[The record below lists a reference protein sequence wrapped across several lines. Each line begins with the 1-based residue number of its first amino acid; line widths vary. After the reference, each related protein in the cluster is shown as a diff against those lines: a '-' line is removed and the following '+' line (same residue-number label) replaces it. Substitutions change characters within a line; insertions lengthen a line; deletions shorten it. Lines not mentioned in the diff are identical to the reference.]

1 VTTATHDPSSCPPP
15 VDPGTYDPATAVAAT
30 PSKPRTLWRD
40 AWGRMRRSRVAV
52 FCGIL
57 LAAYVLVGLIGFT
70 GVLSRETVVDG
81 ATIPGLIDRTIGD
94 SHQPP
99 SWRDPDTG
107 QISPGYWLG
116 LDFMGRSVFWRLV
129 YGTRVAL
136 TVATL
141 AMIVEIVIGFTLGAL
156 AGYFGGAVDAVIT
169 WLFSTVA
176 SVPWILLMI
185 SFAYVLKGR
194 TVWGYELTG
203 IPSIV
208 LALGLTT
215 WVGLCRL
222 IRGEVLKH
230 RDRDYV
236 VAARAMGLGHA
247 RIVFRHILPNVFHL
261 VIINFALGLA
271 MFVHAEVILS
281 FLGLGVTEVPSWGR
295 MIDDAKLELLK
306 GVWWPLLAST
316 VAIFVFSL
324 AVNLFGDALR
334 DALDPR
340 LRGTD

>member
-1 VTTATHDPSSCPPP
+1 MMPAP
-15 VDPGTYDPATAVAAT
+15 VQPGQYDPAAAVA

-40 AWGRMRRSRVAV
+40 AWGRIRRDRMALL
-52 FCGIL
+52 CALIL
-57 LAAYVLVGLIGFT
+57 LAYVLVGLLGYT
-70 GVLSRETVVDG
+70 GLLSRETVVDG
-81 ATIPGLIDRTIGD
+81 TSVPGLIDRTIGD
-94 SHQPP
+94 SNLPP
-99 SWRDPDTG
+99 AWRNPERGTLN
-107 QISPGYWLG
+107 PAYWLG

-136 TVATL
+136 TVAVL
-141 AMIVEIVIGFTLGAL
+141 AMLIEIVIGFTLGAL
-156 AGYFGGAVDAVIT
+156 AGFFGGWVDALIT
-169 WLFSTVA
+169 WLFSTVQ

-194 TVWGYELTG
+194 TVWGYELAG

-236 VAARAMGLGHA
+236 VAARATGMGNG

-271 MFVHAEVILS
+271 AFVHAEVILS

-316 VAIFVFSL
+316 VAIFIFSL

>member
-1 VTTATHDPSSCPPP
+1 MTSTTHDDAQSLRPP
-15 VDPGTYDPATAVAAT
+15 VQPGAYDPATAVGAS
-30 PSKPRTLWRD
+30 PPRSLWRD
-40 AWGRMRRSRVAV
+40 AWGRIRQSRRAM
-52 FCGIL
+52 FCVVVL
-57 LAAYVLVGLIGFT
+57 LAYVLVGLIGFT
-70 GVLSRETVVDG
+70 GVLSNETVVDG
-81 ATIPGLIDRTIGD
+81 ATIPGLIDRTIGK

-99 SWRDPDTG
+99 SWTHPEDG
-107 QISPGYWLG
+107 GISPSYWLG

-136 TVATL
+136 TVALL
-141 AMIVEIVIGFTLGAL
+141 ASIIEIVIGFTLGAVS
-156 AGYFGGAVDAVIT
+156 GYFGGIVDALIT

-185 SFAYVLKGR
+185 SFAYVLKNK

-203 IPSIV
+203 VPSIV

-236 VAARAMGLGHA
+236 LAARAIGLGHG

-271 MFVHAEVILS
+271 AFVHAEVILS

-306 GVWWPLLAST
+306 GVWWPLLAAT
-316 VAIFVFSL
+316 VMIFVFSL
-324 AVNLFGDALR
+324 AVNLFGDTLR

>member
-1 VTTATHDPSSCPPP
+1 MTTTATQDTRPLLPP
-15 VDPGTYDPATAVAAT
+15 VAPGAYDPATAVA
-30 PSKPRTLWRD
+30 PSAPRTLWRD
-40 AWGRMRRSRVAV
+40 AWGRMRRNRLAM
-52 FCGIL
+52 FCGVL
-57 LAAYVLVGLIGFT
+57 LAAYLLVGLIGFT
-70 GVLSRETVVDG
+70 GVLSRETVIEG
-81 ATIPGLIDRTIGD
+81 ATVPGLIDRTIGK

-99 SWRDPDTG
+99 AWRDDAG
-107 QISPGYWLG
+107 AISPGHWLG

-136 TVATL
+136 TVALL
-141 AMIVEIVIGFTLGAL
+141 AMIIEIIIGFTLGAL
-156 AGYFGGAVDAVIT
+156 AGYFGGAVDAIIT

-236 VAARAMGLGHA
+236 VAAHAMGLGHS

-271 MFVHAEVILS
+271 AFVHAEVILS

-316 VAIFVFSL
+316 VTIFVFSL

-334 DALDPR
+334 DALDPK

>member
-1 VTTATHDPSSCPPP
+1 MPPP
-15 VDPGTYDPATAVAAT
+15 VQPGGAQDPATAAA
-30 PSKPRTLWRD
+30 PAPPRSLWRD
-40 AWGRMRRSRVAV
+40 AWDRIRRSRLAV
-52 FCGIL
+52 TCLAVL
-57 LAAYVLVGLIGFT
+57 LAYVVVGLIGFT
-70 GVLSRETVVDG
+70 GVLTSETVVDG
-81 ATIPGLIDRTIGD
+81 ATIPGLIDRTIGK

-99 SWRDPDTG
+99 SWSDPEAG
-107 QISPGYWLG
+107 GISPSYWLG

-136 TVATL
+136 TVALL
-141 AMIVEIVIGFTLGAL
+141 ASIIEIVIGFSLGAV
-156 AGYFGGAVDAVIT
+156 AGYFGGVIDAVIT

-185 SFAYVLKGR
+185 SFAYVLKNK

-236 VAARAMGLGHA
+236 LAARSIGLGHG

-271 MFVHAEVILS
+271 AFVHAEVILS

-316 VAIFVFSL
+316 VMIFVFSL
-324 AVNLFGDALR
+324 AVNLFGDTLR

-340 LRGTD
+340 LRGTN

>member
-1 VTTATHDPSSCPPP
+1 MADPHNLPAP
-15 VDPGTYDPATAVAAT
+15 VAPGQPDAAT
-30 PSKPRTLWRD
+30 VPVSKPRSLWRD
-40 AWGRMRRSRVAV
+40 AWGRIRRDRVALV
-52 FCGIL
+52 CAAIL
-57 LAAYVLVGLIGFT
+57 AGYVLVGLIGFT
-70 GVLSRETVVDG
+70 GVLSTERTIDG
-81 ATIPGLIDRTIGD
+81 ATVPGIIDRTIGQ

-99 SWRDPDTG
+99 SWRDAETG
-107 QISPGYWLG
+107 AISPSHWIG

-136 TVATL
+136 TVAVL
-141 AMIVEIVIGFTLGAL
+141 AMIIEILIGFTLGAL
-156 AGYFGGAVDAVIT
+156 AGYFGGMVDAVIT

-185 SFAYVLKGR
+185 SFAYVLKNR

-222 IRGEVLKH
+222 IRGEVIKH

-236 VAARAMGLGHA
+236 VAARATGMGHR

-271 MFVHAEVILS
+271 AFVHAEVILS

-316 VAIFVFSL
+316 IAIFIFSL
-324 AVNLFGDALR
+324 AVNLFGDTLR

>member
-1 VTTATHDPSSCPPP
+1 MTTADAQSLPAPFQ
-15 VDPGTYDPATAVAAT
+15 PGQYDPAAT
-30 PSKPRTLWRD
+30 KVPESKPRTLWSD
-40 AWGRMRRSRVAV
+40 AWARIRRDRVALICAIV
-52 FCGIL
+52 L
-57 LAAYVLVGLIGFT
+57 LAYVVVALIGYT
-70 GVLSRETVVDG
+70 GVLSSERVVDG
-81 ATIPGLIDRTIGD
+81 TTVPGLIDRTIGA
-94 SHQPP
+94 SNLPP
-99 SWRDPDTG
+99 SWTNPETNRL
-107 QISPGYWLG
+107 SPGYWLG

-136 TVATL
+136 TVAVL
-141 AMIVEIVIGFTLGAL
+141 AMIIEIAIGFTLGAL
-156 AGYFGGAVDAVIT
+156 AGYFGGWVDALIT
-169 WLFSTVA
+169 WLFSTVQ

-194 TVWGYELTG
+194 TVWGYELAG

-236 VAARAMGLGHA
+236 VAARATGMGHG

-271 MFVHAEVILS
+271 AFVHAEVILS

-306 GVWWPLLAST
+306 GVGWPLLAST
-316 VAIFVFSL
+316 VAIFLFSL

>member
-1 VTTATHDPSSCPPP
+1 MTTADPQSLPAP
-15 VDPGTYDPATAVAAT
+15 VQPGQYDPGAAAGAAAA
-30 PSKPRTLWRD
+30 SKPRTLWSD
-40 AWGRMRRSRVAV
+40 AWQKIRRDRIALLCAIVLLAYVAV
-52 FCGIL
+52 
-57 LAAYVLVGLIGFT
+57 ALIGYT
-70 GVLSRETVVDG
+70 GVLSSETVVDG
-81 ATIPGLIDRTIGD
+81 ATVPGLIDRTIGT
-94 SHQPP
+94 SNLPP
-99 SWRDPDTG
+99 SWRNPETG
-107 QISPGYWLG
+107 SLSPGYWLG

-136 TVATL
+136 TVAVL

-156 AGYFGGAVDAVIT
+156 AGYFGGWVDALIT
-169 WLFSTVA
+169 WLFSTVQ

-185 SFAYVLKGR
+185 SFAYVLKGQ
-194 TVWGYELTG
+194 TVWGYELAG

-236 VAARAMGLGHA
+236 VAARATGMGHG

-271 MFVHAEVILS
+271 AFVHAEVILS
-281 FLGLGVTEVPSWGR
+281 FLGLGVTDVPSWGR

-316 VAIFVFSL
+316 VAIFIFSL